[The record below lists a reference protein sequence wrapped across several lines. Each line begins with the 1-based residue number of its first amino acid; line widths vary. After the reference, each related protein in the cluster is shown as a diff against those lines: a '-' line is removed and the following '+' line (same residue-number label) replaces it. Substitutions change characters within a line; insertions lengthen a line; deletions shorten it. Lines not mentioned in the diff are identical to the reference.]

1 MSICVCV
8 CLTPVHQSQQEK
20 IDSIEDNVNTAAANV
35 EEGTK
40 SLGKV
45 CMCVRPDDLMRVYL
59 CVCVCKCSVWE
70 MGEIDGTLPPSHSTA
85 FVPIDPLEYGGKLQL
100 RK

>member
-1 MSICVCV
+1 MPLCAHVCVNVLV

-45 CMCVRPDDLMRVYL
+45 CMCV
-59 CVCVCKCSVWE
+59 S
-70 MGEIDGTLPPSHSTA
+70 
-85 FVPIDPLEYGGKLQL
+85 
-100 RK
+100 

>member
-1 MSICVCV
+1 M

-59 CVCVCKCSVWE
+59 CVCVSVVFGRWGRS
-70 MGEIDGTLPPSHSTA
+70 MALCLPAIPQRLSLLIHSNT
-85 FVPIDPLEYGGKLQL
+85 EESCN
-100 RK
+100 

>member
-1 MSICVCV
+1 MVALSHMYMQRCSTVCV
-8 CLTPVHQSQQEK
+8 LIFVPVCLAPVHQSQQEK

-45 CMCVRPDDLMRVYL
+45 CVCVLVCVRM
-59 CVCVCKCSVWE
+59 CMS
-70 MGEIDGTLPPSHSTA
+70 
-85 FVPIDPLEYGGKLQL
+85 
-100 RK
+100 

>member
-1 MSICVCV
+1 MLRVCV
-8 CLTPVHQSQQEK
+8 R
-20 IDSIEDNVNTAAANV
+20 A
-35 EEGTK
+35 
-40 SLGKV
+40 
-45 CMCVRPDDLMRVYL
+45 CVRA
-59 CVCVCKCSVWE
+59 CSVSE